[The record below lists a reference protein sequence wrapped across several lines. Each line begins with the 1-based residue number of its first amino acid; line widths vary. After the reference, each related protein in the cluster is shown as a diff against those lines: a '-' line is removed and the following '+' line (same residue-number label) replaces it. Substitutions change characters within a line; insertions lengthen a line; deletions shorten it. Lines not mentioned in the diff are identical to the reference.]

1 MRQQT
6 FAAQRGFREV
16 RRKTSWDRFLEEMEQ
31 IVPWAELQALVEPH
45 YPKGEKGRPG
55 TRPETSLSIMLRVY
69 FLQQSFKLSDPG
81 CRVSLL
87 SALGLL
93 ISKRL
98 PCIGTPG
105 IGTPGTSLC

>member
-1 MRQQT
+1 
-6 FAAQRGFREV
+6 
-16 RRKTSWDRFLEEMEQ
+16 
-31 IVPWAELQALVEPH
+31 
-45 YPKGEKGRPG
+45 
-55 TRPETSLSIMLRVY
+55 MLRVY

>member
-6 FAAQRGFREV
+6 LAAQTDFEKYG
-16 RRKTSWDRFLEEMEQ
+16 RKTRREGVLEEMEQ

-55 TRPETSLSIMLRVY
+55 TSLSIMLRVY

-105 IGTPGTSLC
+105 